1 MRRLLVIAAFG
12 ITIAGCQKSDQ
23 AADTAVV
30 PPSKEAG
37 ASPRGGADESITPMT
52 TTPAG
57 VAPVGGTDSVA
68 GGGSNQGQM
77 IKDRAKGVGQNP
89 TSADQLPSDGG

>member
-1 MRRLLVIAAFG
+1 MRRLLFIAAFG
-12 ITIAGCQKSDQ
+12 IAIAGCQKSEQ
-23 AADTAVV
+23 TADSSVA
-30 PPSKEAG
+30 PPSNEAG

-89 TSADQLPSDGG
+89 TSVDQLPSDGG